1 MNERKTMTIAI
12 DMSTDKLQLKLKAVA
27 KHCEALGKE
36 LDAIDNAWQCD
47 CGSYD
52 YSDHT
57 YPSGS
62 LAKRICDKCK
72 ESYVVPNDD
81 LPTRLEGSD

>member
-1 MNERKTMTIAI
+1 MNLSNLSI
-12 DMSTDKLQLKLKAVA
+12 DIESTKLALKLRAVGKYA
-27 KHCEALGKE
+27 TALADE

-57 YPSGS
+57 FPSGYM
-62 LAKRICDKCK
+62 ANRICDKCK
-72 ESYVVPNDD
+72 ESYVVPNDE
-81 LPTRLEGSD
+81 LSTRSRR